1 MHKRPEDMAKQTKC
15 PNESSANLT
24 ESKFEFTFDNFYN
37 CPIILR
43 LFYIFRS
50 SQRLFS
56 RLFSQI

>member
-50 SQRLFS
+50 SQRLFG